1 MKEDKIGNEINAK
14 FGNQLRT
21 RVNGVLI
28 QNDKVL
34 MIRHLMGDQKEFWSV
49 PGGGMDYGT
58 SAKYN
63 LKREFLEET
72 GLEIETGNFLFVH
85 EFFRPPLHSME
96 LFFEV
101 SYISGEI
108 ALGTDPELDENN
120 QIMTDIAWM
129 SISDIRS
136 LPRESVH
143 QIFWDI
149 KSLQE
154 LGLCKGYFNFEN
166 NYLK

>member
-1 MKEDKIGNEINAK
+1 MKQDKIGNEINAK
-14 FGNQLRT
+14 FGNHLRT
-21 RVNGVLI
+21 RVNGVFILE
-28 QNDKVL
+28 DKIL

-58 SAKYN
+58 SAKIN
-63 LKREFLEET
+63 LKREFQEET
-72 GLEIETGNFLFVH
+72 GLEIEVGNFLFVH

-108 ALGTDPELDENN
+108 ALGTDPELDKDN

-129 SISDIRS
+129 NISDIRS

>member
-58 SAKYN
+58 SAKHN

-72 GLEIETGNFLFVH
+72 GLEIGIGNFLFVH

-108 ALGTDPELDENN
+108 ALGTDPELDESN